1 MTAANETAVK
11 VEKLKKIIRKNK
23 GKFFTVVF
31 TKADGTERKMNC
43 RTGVKKYLTPDK
55 NPNKPYVDPMKI
67 GNVVV
72 FEYGTGYRTFKI
84 ERVKQIKIGGKVID
98 WDQI

>member
-1 MTAANETAVK
+1 MSVAVDSLAK

-43 RTGVKKYLTPDK
+43 RTGVKKYLVQDS
-55 NPNKPYVDPMKI
+55 NKPYVDPMKI

-72 FEYGTGYRTFKI
+72 FEHGTGYRTFKL
-84 ERVKQIKIGGKVID
+84 ERVKQIKIGGQVID